1 MGAAAATIPPAL
13 LEQLKPGGRM
23 VIPVGDVLQD
33 LVVID
38 KDLQGEVKQRNYIE
52 VRYVPLTDRQ
62 IQLGKRK

>member
-1 MGAAAATIPPAL
+1 
-13 LEQLKPGGRM
+13 M